1 MAFTKICNIHF
12 ENSFLK
18 VQRLE
23 LFEEGQKSDIFT
35 ATNEMIKNLETEFSK
50 DPKSVFTAL
59 KNITLST
66 KSLNLLLR
74 FVKAVIEN
82 GKLNDN
88 FSLSFDDYIN
98 DLVIIKDEIK
108 YSEYL
113 NNNGKSKKL
122 KICFDP
128 KTSDP

>member
-1 MAFTKICNIHF
+1 
-12 ENSFLK
+12 
-18 VQRLE
+18 
-23 LFEEGQKSDIFT
+23 
-35 ATNEMIKNLETEFSK
+35 MIKNLETEFSK